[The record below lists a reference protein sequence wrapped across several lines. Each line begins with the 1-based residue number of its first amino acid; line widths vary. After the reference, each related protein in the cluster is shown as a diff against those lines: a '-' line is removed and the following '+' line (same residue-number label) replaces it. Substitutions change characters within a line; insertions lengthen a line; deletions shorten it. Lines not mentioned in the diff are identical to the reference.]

1 MVAARAVL
9 AEPLDGRSRRGWHLC
24 GG

>member
-1 MVAARAVL
+1 MAAARAVL